1 MDQVLILTSAVTRRG
16 AGEVCI
22 LSSLLFKGIRQI
34 AG

>member
-22 LSSLLFKGIRQI
+22 LSSVLEGIRQI